1 MAFPTETVHLADAED
16 WPMAA
21 SSLPE
26 VARRLLDVHAPGP
39 LTVVLPKRDCIAAA
53 VTAGLPTVAI
63 RVPANPVA
71 RELIRR
77 AGCPVAAPSANRS
90 GRPSATTWQA
100 VLEDLD
106 GRIDAVVCDNP
117 SEIGVESTVV
127 DCGRYPP
134 VVLRRG
140 AVTGEQIASVA
151 GAVEYLDRAAQQELA
166 EDYRIGARDLL
177 EIRVFDLEELDSTV
191 RVSEDGRISLPMI
204 GELRVLGL
212 TRSEVETAIE
222 SALKRFVNDP
232 QVSVF
237 VREFESQRVSVLG
250 AVKTP
255 GTYPMQGRMTLLEAI
270 SEAGGID
277 YDEAS
282 GTVAILRHDMPG
294 EPIEISLEEL
304 ISKGNTAFN
313 VELKAGDTVNVVP
326 REHYFIYVQGA
337 VRNPGSF
344 RVNEPITV
352 LQAIA
357 LAGGLGERAKRTVLI
372 LRTKPEGGQE
382 QIKVNLNDIMDGKAP
397 DVPLQPKDVV
407 VVQESFF

>member
-1 MAFPTETVHLADAED
+1 
-16 WPMAA
+16 MAA

-166 EDYRIGARDLL
+166 NSPGVRHAHYQPTARVWLVDVPPSAESLRCLGGRIAYCGLQALPDGGASHVCLERCFSSVEEYAREFYEFMRMADRRRADSIVAQRVRPEGIGAALL
-177 EIRVFDLEELDSTV
+177 DRQM
-191 RVSEDGRISLPMI
+191 R
-204 GELRVLGL
+204 
-212 TRSEVETAIE
+212 A
-222 SALKRFVNDP
+222 A
-232 QVSVF
+232 
-237 VREFESQRVSVLG
+237 QR
-250 AVKTP
+250 
-255 GTYPMQGRMTLLEAI
+255 
-270 SEAGGID
+270 
-277 YDEAS
+277 
-282 GTVAILRHDMPG
+282 
-294 EPIEISLEEL
+294 
-304 ISKGNTAFN
+304 
-313 VELKAGDTVNVVP
+313 
-326 REHYFIYVQGA
+326 
-337 VRNPGSF
+337 
-344 RVNEPITV
+344 
-352 LQAIA
+352 
-357 LAGGLGERAKRTVLI
+357 
-372 LRTKPEGGQE
+372 
-382 QIKVNLNDIMDGKAP
+382 
-397 DVPLQPKDVV
+397 
-407 VVQESFF
+407 